1 MARRYGLPQQRR
13 LFVGGAGRREGM
25 PGRRNG
31 VSVQEPSQEL
41 QAGGGGVGRRG
52 RRPSGVKFSAPVMF
66 QESVQSGDFR
76 GIVEAGAL
84 LRRKSVDVQV
94 NAINQA
100 GLSAPPERGLRPVV
114 LMTALRVFKDICS
127 LGFVKTGASC
137 TPPPMFDS
145 FGMKGRPRATGHGR
159 KNTGTLG
166 LTALHQAALDG
177 NIDFVKL
184 LVRHGAKVNCQD
196 EDGWTPLHA
205 AVAEG
210 HPQVAR
216 FLLRSGARRSV
227 RNADGDTPEELVEEE
242 DDDMESVFREEVEGV
257 EGAIGEAEEEE
268 GAVGE
273 DHGGAVEFNDS
284 AGISVRFYNPQNDD
298 DDDNDDDEDEEEEEE
313 EDYRHMNGKDD
324 EEEEDEEE
332 DEDIAATR
340 FLAKLRRDS
349 VYLVKQK
356 RQSEAD
362 GES

>member
-13 LFVGGAGRREGM
+13 LFVPGGGPGRRESM

-31 VSVQEPSQEL
+31 VAVQEPSGDQL

-100 GLSAPPERGLRPVV
+100 GL
-114 LMTALRVFKDICS
+114 
-127 LGFVKTGASC
+127 
-137 TPPPMFDS
+137 
-145 FGMKGRPRATGHGR
+145 
-159 KNTGTLG
+159 
-166 LTALHQAALDG
+166 TALHQAALDG

-216 FLLRSGARRSV
+216 FLIRSGARRSV

-242 DDDMESVFREEVEGV
+242 DAEMESVFREEVEGV
-257 EGAIGEAEEEE
+257 EGAIGEADEE
-268 GAVGE
+268 GALGGE
-273 DHGGAVEFNDS
+273 EENGGAVEWSDS

-298 DDDNDDDEDEEEEEE
+298 DDDGDDDDDDE
-313 EDYRHMNGKDD
+313 EDDDNYRHMNGKDED
-324 EEEEDEEE
+324 EEEEDDEE
-332 DEDIAATR
+332 DEDIAAKR

-362 GES
+362 AES

>member
-1 MARRYGLPQQRR
+1 MLLESLSIQDGPE
-13 LFVGGAGRREGM
+13 GKGM

-100 GLSAPPERGLRPVV
+100 
-114 LMTALRVFKDICS
+114 
-127 LGFVKTGASC
+127 
-137 TPPPMFDS
+137 
-145 FGMKGRPRATGHGR
+145 
-159 KNTGTLG
+159 G

-362 GES
+362 EES

>member
-13 LFVGGAGRREGM
+13 LFVGGAGRRESM

-31 VSVQEPSQEL
+31 VTVQEPPQEL

-100 GLSAPPERGLRPVV
+100 
-114 LMTALRVFKDICS
+114 
-127 LGFVKTGASC
+127 
-137 TPPPMFDS
+137 
-145 FGMKGRPRATGHGR
+145 
-159 KNTGTLG
+159 G

-273 DHGGAVEFNDS
+273 DHGGAVEFTDS

-298 DDDNDDDEDEEEEEE
+298 DDDDDDDEEDEEEEEE
-313 EDYRHMNGKDD
+313 FRHMNGKDD
-324 EEEEDEEE
+324 EEEEEEEE

-362 GES
+362 AES